1 MCINQKEITLRDG
14 RKHYVKC
21 GKCSACQQERAIYN
35 RSLINDSKRYG
46 YVTLFI
52 TLTYSNRFV
61 PYVSAS
67 DVIDDSGFIP
77 VRRDYHLRRVR
88 GVGKQYYTK
97 VYKDK
102 YSVIDYVQLS
112 SDSID
117 ELCCGLP
124 FVRHNSG
131 YVDDKVGVL
140 YKPDIQNFFKR
151 LRINYERSN
160 RRSLDLLFFCVGEY
174 GPKTKRPHYHAL
186 LTIPKSEVEA
196 VSAAILQSW
205 KYCDTRR
212 LQKYIEVAK
221 NASSYVS
228 SYVNTFT
235 SLSDFYREKEIRP
248 FSTHSKLYG
257 LGNTAYSLPTIVDK
271 INKRD
276 LYYDVQK
283 RQGESVV
290 NVSTLLPYRIID
302 FWFPKIQGFQCLSTN
317 ELLEV
322 YQHPRILAKYARRLG
337 YQYPQRD
344 DVIVDID
351 GFKKKIGSET
361 IPFICRHFGGNCGHE
376 NIFDSID
383 IEQETKNFRISPL
396 YLNIKRLYKARQRYV
411 DIMSDYY
418 GLPDDYPCLEAL
430 WSEFAFNVVR
440 VWTSFQSELIK
451 TSHIDC
457 DESEVYNNAHVIFE
471 NVSIRKYFD
480 DDILQQYTILDCNQ
494 FKRNIIS
501 TNNLNEMFFKYD
513 KAKKVNNKVYSSVDY
528 QF

>member
-21 GKCSACQQERAIYN
+21 GKCPACQQERAIYN
-35 RSLINDSKRYG
+35 RSLINDTKKYG

-52 TLTYSNRFV
+52 TLTYSNRFI

-67 DVIDDSGFIP
+67 DVIDDCGFIP

-102 YSVIDYVQLS
+102 FSVIDYVQLS
-112 SDSID
+112 SDSLD

-124 FVRHNSG
+124 FIRHNSG
-131 YVDDKVGVL
+131 FVDDKVGIL
-140 YKPDIQNFFKR
+140 YKSDIQNFFKR
-151 LRINYERSN
+151 LRINYERN
-160 RRSLDLLFFCVGEY
+160 NKRSLDLLFFCVGEY

-186 LTIPKSEVEA
+186 LTIPQSEIEA

-205 KYCDTRR
+205 KYCDTKR

-228 SYVNTFT
+228 SYVNTYT

-248 FSTHSKLYG
+248 FSTHSKYYG
-257 LGNTAYSLPTIVDK
+257 INNPAYSLPFIVDK

-283 RQGESVV
+283 NQGQSIVD
-290 NVSTLLPYRIID
+290 VSTLLPYRIID
-302 FWFPKIQGFQCLSTN
+302 FWFPKIQGFQRLSSN
-317 ELLEV
+317 ELIEV
-322 YQHPRILAKYARRLG
+322 YQEPRLLAKYARRLG
-337 YQYPQRD
+337 YEYPQRND
-344 DVIVDID
+344 IIVDVD

-361 IPFICRHFGGNCGHE
+361 IPAIVRHSGGFGGF
-376 NIFDSID
+376 NIFKSFDL
-383 IEQETKNFRISPL
+383 EQETKNFHISPL
-396 YLNIKRLYKARQRYV
+396 YLNIRRLYKARQRYV

-418 GLPDDYPCLEAL
+418 CLPDDYPTLENL
-430 WSEFAFNVVR
+430 WSEFAYNVVR
-440 VWTSFQSELIK
+440 VWTNFHSELIK
-451 TSHIDC
+451 SSHQDC
-457 DESEVYNNAHVIFE
+457 DEIEVYNNCYVIFD

-480 DDILQQYTILDCNQ
+480 EDVLKQYETLDVNQ

-513 KAKKVNNKVYSSVDY
+513 KAKKINNKVYSSIDY